1 MRFRKTVDVAALGL
15 FLALSLF
22 GNFFHTE
29 TTIQERDDCPACHF
43 QKCSLSTTAVH
54 FTLPIVCTC
63 TSVAISEEFAVFEN
77 DGVHRASPRGPPLA

>member
-15 FLALSLF
+15 FLVLSLF

-43 QKCSLSTTAVH
+43 QKCSLSTIAVH
-54 FTLPIVCTC
+54 FALPVICTC
-63 TSVAISEEFAVFEN
+63 TSVVISEEIAVFEN

>member
-15 FLALSLF
+15 FLVLSLF

-63 TSVAISEEFAVFEN
+63 TSVVFYEKITSFEN
-77 DGVHRASPRGPPLA
+77 DGIHCASPRGPPSA

>member
-1 MRFRKTVDVAALGL
+1 MRVRKTVDVFALGL
-15 FLALSLF
+15 FLVLSLF

-63 TSVAISEEFAVFEN
+63 AAIVFFGEIAVFQS
-77 DGVHRASPRGPPLA
+77 DFVHRASPRGPPLA